1 MFNSK
6 EPIVYGQYYTLC
18 LPLYLLCASKTAQ
31 RTLSCYRVKERVWLM
46 SAWAVGQLTPH
57 KSGRLYTE
65 VVSGVKLEQE

>member
-31 RTLSCYRVKERVWLM
+31 RTLSCYRVKDHECLG
-46 SAWAVGQLTPH
+46 SWAVNATQKWAALH
-57 KSGRLYTE
+57 RSR
-65 VVSGVKLEQE
+65 QWRQA